1 MLRAANRRLERVLD
15 EKAAKL
21 RVSGVAELSLT
32 VGVATWDDGA
42 MPVLLYPVSVQ
53 SAQDEGD
60 VAVIRFVG
68 HVRLNPAFVTV
79 MREQHVELDERELFN
94 GANYESGTPETSAV
108 FAAITK
114 RAEKVFPD
122 FTIERQI
129 ILGCFMSPGSLILAE
144 SQHIIDTLAE
154 GATGNTV
161 LDALAG
167 SKEAAEALKD
177 SGAPAFSPFD
187 ADPHNEFEV
196 GDVDNAVRYAA
207 DMVAAGHSLGVDVV
221 NGRDTADYAAA
232 IASRCVMNGRSVL
245 YVPCIAD
252 QKRRFRQAISAN
264 ELSGQVLDVSDERC
278 NDSIDHQLIAAV
290 GFQPGVASSRFDQ
303 IADELVG
310 VRSRLTRYLGD
321 LHCTDKQWGV
331 SAYQT
336 IQNLAEI
343 ATLPA
348 HPATR
353 VRLRKETAREIGGHL
368 DEWAAKLRRAGEL
381 GEFTLGPEDTAWF
394 KASITSEDEAVTV
407 YQRVVDLLRKL
418 LPLTREQVSSTV
430 QTCGFPIPNTEQEWG
445 RQVQVLKNLR
455 RVLDVFQPEI
465 FERDIDSMIEATKPK
480 AQRKAEGSAMGFWE
494 RRHHIKEAK
503 GLLRV
508 GAQVEDLHEALKVV
522 ARQSEQWRQFVPH
535 GGWPVLPTKLDDI
548 ITTLDAMV
556 SNMTA
561 LDTVLATTPAGGN
574 LGSTDFNTVEVRLKA
589 LLDDRKAL
597 DTLPERCR
605 LEHEFAGVGLNELV
619 EDLHTRQVSVPQI
632 RGEVQLAWWTTVFED
647 IVRSSAIISNQDGSA
662 LQTASDR
669 FAQVDVEHVRSV
681 GAMVSQESMRRLCD
695 MLFSHTQEANQLH
708 TVLAGRAHVS
718 LSRIRR
724 DYPEILAAAKPI
736 LVATPGTLAAL
747 TDPAV
752 IADVA
757 IVDACAHIP
766 SIELLSIL
774 GRVRQVVVIA
784 HCATVTSESVKQL
797 IDLLPH
803 VEVESAPTRR
813 DPRLAAFLESEGY
826 GSVRYDV
833 ATEPASG
840 KVRFHSVEDANGVPV
855 MLSGLVESSQ
865 QEIDKVVHLITQ
877 RASSFTVVPSSYVLT
892 VVTLTDVFRTR
903 LGAELKSL
911 ASKNKPMG
919 RFLRHVRLVPLRD
932 VAGCQATD
940 VILSLCYAKT
950 VHGRLLQQFGVVEH
964 EGGRG
969 MLLDALALAD
979 RNLDIVSAFGSQD
992 MEDERLHQQGPR
1004 FLKTMLAWAEQFN
1017 DRPILPTRD
1026 DAGQNVLFED
1036 IAERLRARGLEAAV
1050 NYGFDRGSR
1059 IPLVV
1064 GLKGRPFALAVQTD
1078 DASFM
1083 SVQSTRKRHRLSAQD
1098 LISLGWNVMSVW
1110 SVAAFVN
1117 PDKEVDRIVA
1127 RIGEIYREVE

>member
-1 MLRAANRRLERVLD
+1 MCR
-15 EKAAKL
+15 
-21 RVSGVAELSLT
+21 
-32 VGVATWDDGA
+32 
-42 MPVLLYPVSVQ
+42 SV
-53 SAQDEGD
+53 
-60 VAVIRFVG
+60 
-68 HVRLNPAFVTV
+68 
-79 MREQHVELDERELFN
+79 
-94 GANYESGTPETSAV
+94 V
-108 FAAITK
+108 FA
-114 RAEKVFPD
+114 V
-122 FTIERQI
+122 TI
-129 ILGCFMSPGSLILAE
+129 
-144 SQHIIDTLAE
+144 
-154 GATGNTV
+154 
-161 LDALAG
+161 
-167 SKEAAEALKD
+167 
-177 SGAPAFSPFD
+177 
-187 ADPHNEFEV
+187 
-196 GDVDNAVRYAA
+196 
-207 DMVAAGHSLGVDVV
+207 
-221 NGRDTADYAAA
+221 
-232 IASRCVMNGRSVL
+232 
-245 YVPCIAD
+245 
-252 QKRRFRQAISAN
+252 RRF
-264 ELSGQVLDVSDERC
+264 
-278 NDSIDHQLIAAV
+278 
-290 GFQPGVASSRFDQ
+290 
-303 IADELVG
+303 
-310 VRSRLTRYLGD
+310 
-321 LHCTDKQWGV
+321 W
-331 SAYQT
+331 
-336 IQNLAEI
+336 
-343 ATLPA
+343 
-348 HPATR
+348 
-353 VRLRKETAREIGGHL
+353 
-368 DEWAAKLRRAGEL
+368 
-381 GEFTLGPEDTAWF
+381 
-394 KASITSEDEAVTV
+394 
-407 YQRVVDLLRKL
+407 L
-418 LPLTREQVSSTV
+418 LP
-430 QTCGFPIPNTEQEWG
+430 
-445 RQVQVLKNLR
+445 
-455 RVLDVFQPEI
+455 
-465 FERDIDSMIEATKPK
+465 
-480 AQRKAEGSAMGFWE
+480 
-494 RRHHIKEAK
+494 
-503 GLLRV
+503 
-508 GAQVEDLHEALKVV
+508 
-522 ARQSEQWRQFVPH
+522 
-535 GGWPVLPTKLDDI
+535 
-548 ITTLDAMV
+548 
-556 SNMTA
+556 
-561 LDTVLATTPAGGN
+561 
-574 LGSTDFNTVEVRLKA
+574 
-589 LLDDRKAL
+589 
-597 DTLPERCR
+597 
-605 LEHEFAGVGLNELV
+605 
-619 EDLHTRQVSVPQI
+619 
-632 RGEVQLAWWTTVFED
+632 
-647 IVRSSAIISNQDGSA
+647 
-662 LQTASDR
+662 
-669 FAQVDVEHVRSV
+669 
-681 GAMVSQESMRRLCD
+681 
-695 MLFSHTQEANQLH
+695 
-708 TVLAGRAHVS
+708 
-718 LSRIRR
+718 SR
-724 DYPEILAAAKPI
+724 YPW
-736 LVATPGTLAAL
+736 TPGTLAAL

-813 DPRLAAFLESEGY
+813 DPRLTAFLESEGY